1 MIAHA
6 LLFAAA
12 TAIRVQA
19 IQHDGWWELRY
30 SDGTVAANE
39 LHIPAGK
46 STPVRITT
54 DAPRFSW
61 TTTFKSSTTLKAL
74 HGAKLIVIA
83 DDHFDQWL
91 ADQKRPASAVRGRD
105 VFLTAR
111 CTLCHT
117 VRGVATAEQPVGP
130 DLTHF
135 ASRSTIAATVPN
147 RIGYLGGWIVDS
159 ETIKPGNGMPINNVK
174 SRDLQAL
181 LAFVSS
187 LR

>member
-6 LLFAAA
+6 LLFAMA
-12 TAIRVQA
+12 VQS
-19 IQHDGWWELRY
+19 IQHHGWWELRY

-39 LHIPAGK
+39 MHIPAGQ

-54 DAPRFSW
+54 DDPRLSW
-61 TTTFKSSTTLKAL
+61 TTTFKSSSTLQAL
-74 HGAKLIVIA
+74 HGAKLTVIA

-91 ADQKRPASAVRGRD
+91 ADQKRNAAPGRGVD

-117 VRGVATAEQPVGP
+117 VRGVAVAEQPIGP

-135 ASRSTIAATVPN
+135 ASRSTIAGVMPN
-147 RIGYLGGWIVDS
+147 RVGQLAGWIVDS
-159 ETIKPGNGMPINNVK
+159 ETIKPGNGMPINNVNSK
-174 SRDLQAL
+174 DLQAL
-181 LAFVSS
+181 LAFVRS